1 VRAISVGS
9 QPTAATLTTV
19 YTVPTGYYALF
30 NLLYCHNAGGSTKH
44 FTAQWYDAS
53 SATTYTILNEYSLS
67 SKEYLK
73 FDGGAYIVLEEG
85 DQIKV
90 TTESGSTYS
99 FIATFEQI
107 GLTRA

>member
-1 VRAISVGS
+1 MRPVSVGIS
-9 QPTAATLTTV
+9 PTAATLTTV

-30 NLLYCHNAGGSTKH
+30 NLLYAHNASGSTKH

-53 SATTYTILNEYSLS
+53 SSTSYNILFEYSLS

-85 DQIKV
+85 DQVRV
-90 TTESGSTYS
+90 TTETGSTYT
-99 FIATFEQI
+99 FICTFEVQ
-107 GLTRA
+107 GAQRT